1 MLSEEEIL
9 FLYGKQA
16 IISRKG
22 RFTLVHLDRPSS
34 ALVRSRT
41 EEFVPEDYFDDDCWL
56 CQVQKNGGIVI
67 FDDDSAYEDEE
78 ILLE

>member
-1 MLSEEEIL
+1 
-9 FLYGKQA
+9 
-16 IISRKG
+16 
-22 RFTLVHLDRPSS
+22 VHLDRPSS

-56 CQVQKNGGIVI
+56 CQMQKNGGIVV